1 MTIHSGDCH
10 NILITLPRE
19 TFDAMITDPPYGLL
33 EKKQTNDRKSK
44 TLKSMSSWDR
54 ISYNWIPKAIE
65 LLKPNA
71 NIVIF
76 TDWMRITEIVN
87 ALRECGCTPKDLFR
101 YEKTRPMIHLLDL
114 HLMEFLRYY

>member
-76 TDWMRITEIVN
+76 TDWIYR
-87 ALRECGCTPKDLFR
+87 
-101 YEKTRPMIHLLDL
+101 LDEN
-114 HLMEFLRYY
+114 HRNCKCIKRMWMYS

>member
-54 ISYNWIPKAIE
+54 ISYNC
-65 LLKPNA
+65 
-71 NIVIF
+71 NIYRLDENHRNCKCIKRM
-76 TDWMRITEIVN
+76 WM
-87 ALRECGCTPKDLFR
+87 
-101 YEKTRPMIHLLDL
+101 YS
-114 HLMEFLRYY
+114 